1 MKMTALTK
9 SNILA
14 AMNSKEGIHAILDKE
29 CAFYG
34 GLHAPGG
41 DAWSTLVER
50 QDELAKIAMR
60 VPDVEAAAVLYR
72 RGLAS
77 LRWAAYQQV
86 DSDINCWN
94 VHASEGTI
102 AFLTIHR
109 ETGELRIRLPKGAVD
124 NVCAYAHA
132 VEKAT
137 GRFCVPVLRWI
148 SDERGSD
155 SRHWNE

>member
-1 MKMTALTK
+1 MPALTK

-14 AMNSKEGIHAILDKE
+14 AVNTDGGMNDLLNREI
-29 CAFYG
+29 AFYG
-34 GLHAPGG
+34 SLHCPG
-41 DAWSTLVER
+41 DEAHATLVER

-77 LRWAAYQQV
+77 LRWAAFQQV

-94 VHASEGTI
+94 VHAGEGTI
-102 AFLTIHR
+102 AFLTVHR
-109 ETGELRIRLPKGAVD
+109 DTGELRIRLPKGEVC
-124 NVCAYAHA
+124 NVAAYSHA
-132 VEKAT
+132 VESAT